1 MIGYVTVGVTDI
13 EKAKAFYC
21 DLFADR
27 GAKVLVDVGR
37 LAMIG
42 ATPKEAMIS
51 VCIPHDKND
60 PQPGNGNMV
69 AFQAQSK
76 EEADALYHKAI
87 SLGAT
92 CEGEPGQRIPDRFYG
107 AYVRDPDG
115 NKMAFY
121 VFG

>member
-1 MIGYVTVGVTDI
+1 MIGYVTVGVSDM
-13 EKAKAFYC
+13 ERAKKFYC
-21 DLFADR
+21 DLFAERD
-27 GAKVLVDVGR
+27 AKVLVDIGR

-42 ATPKEAMIS
+42 ATPKEPMIS
-51 VCIPHDKND
+51 VCIPYDEND
-60 PQPGNGNMV
+60 PQPGNGNMI
-69 AFQAQSK
+69 AFRANGK
-76 EEADALYHKAI
+76 EEAEALYHKAI

-115 NKMAFY
+115 NKLAFY